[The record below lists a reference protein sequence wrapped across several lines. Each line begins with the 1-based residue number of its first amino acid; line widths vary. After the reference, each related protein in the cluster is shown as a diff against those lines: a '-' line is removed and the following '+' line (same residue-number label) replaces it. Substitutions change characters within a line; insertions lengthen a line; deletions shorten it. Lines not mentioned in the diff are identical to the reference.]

1 MKAAVKARPLLLTV
15 ALLLTVGASGWTH
28 WRKLQPVEAVEAV
41 KAVEPVSVAVRPA
54 ATPAVAP
61 VAVPANAPGVREAGG
76 DESGPVDLF
85 APVDWNPPPPP
96 PPPPVAVAAPPP
108 PQAPPLPF
116 QFLGRTEVLGDA
128 KGAVIH
134 LRRDKEVIS
143 VREGERIDEQYQLA
157 RIGAGELEIVYLPLA
172 AKQILV
178 MGSR

>member
-1 MKAAVKARPLLLTV
+1 MLCCSSGAQAARAF
-15 ALLLTVGASGWTH
+15 
-28 WRKLQPVEAVEAV
+28 
-41 KAVEPVSVAVRPA
+41 
-54 ATPAVAP
+54 AT
-61 VAVPANAPGVREAGG
+61 
-76 DESGPVDLF
+76 S
-85 APVDWNPPPPP
+85 DWNP
-96 PPPPVAVAAPPP
+96 PPP

-157 RIGAGELEIVYLPLA
+157 RLGAGELEIVYLPLA

>member
-1 MKAAVKARPLLLTV
+1 MKAAVKARPLLLAG

-41 KAVEPVSVAVRPA
+41 EAVSVAVRPA
-54 ATPAVAP
+54 AIAAAAPAAAP
-61 VAVPANAPGVREAGG
+61 AHSPGAADAGG
-76 DESGPVDLF
+76 AAGAVDLF
-85 APVDWNPPPPP
+85 AAVDWNPPPPPP
-96 PPPPVAVAAPPP
+96 PPPPVAVAAPP

-157 RIGAGELEIVYLPLA
+157 RLGAGELEIVYLPLA